1 MNTPQLQRL
10 VFLLLLAGVTL
21 AFAGVVAPFFG
32 AVFWAVVLA
41 LLFQG
46 VFRRLRAGLRGQAT
60 VAALLTVV
68 FILLIVVVPMF
79 VVGAAMVDE
88 IVNLAQ
94 RLRSGDLNFQA
105 YLQQIVAALPS
116 WLTDLL
122 GRLGVFNMEDV
133 LGKITGALA
142 QGGQLLATRA
152 LALGQNT
159 LLLLVNLGIMLYLL
173 FFFLRDGAWLA
184 RLIREHVPLAHTTT
198 QNLLTKFA
206 TVVRATVKGN
216 IVVAVVQGALGG
228 LALWVLG
235 IHGAVLWGALM
246 ALLSLL
252 PAVGAA
258 LVWLPVALYLLATGQ
273 TWQGVGLIAWGSLV
287 IGMVDN
293 LLRPIL
299 VGKDTK
305 LPDWVVLLSTV
316 GGLSVFGINGFV
328 IGPVIAALFM
338 ACWALFNQEDAVP
351 ARDAPAPPAADKP
364 GRD

>member
-46 VFRRLRAGLRGQAT
+46 VFRRLRVGLRGRDT
-60 VAALLTVV
+60 LAALLTVA
-68 FILLIVVVPMF
+68 FILVIVVVPMLL
-79 VVGAAMVDE
+79 VGAAMVEE
-88 IVNLAQ
+88 IVNLTQ
-94 RLRSGDLNFQA
+94 RLRSGELSFQT
-105 YLQQIVAALPS
+105 YLQQIVAALPQ

-122 GRLGVFNMEDV
+122 GRFGMFNVEDV
-133 LGKITGALA
+133 LGKISGALA
-142 QGGQLLATRA
+142 QGGQLVATRA

-351 ARDAPAPPAADKP
+351 AVDEHAPPAVDEP
-364 GRD
+364 GHD